1 MPPIFCANRS
11 LSVRQIS
18 LSILARDGKSGR
30 NKPPSI
36 PDVYHGHHVIRRGE
50 SYWSR
55 VSPDQTIEQE
65 LMASVKRVGGLTRG
79 RGMTEIQRAKWLLST
94 PTCAEIENSV
104 RTITG
109 CPSKQANNI
118 KHDDQ
123 REKQGIMTTQ

>member
-1 MPPIFCANRS
+1 MENLEETNP
-11 LSVRQIS
+11 
-18 LSILARDGKSGR
+18 SIL
-30 NKPPSI
+30 
-36 PDVYHGHHVIRRGE
+36 DVYGWSSCYPKRR
-50 SYWSR
+50 
-55 VSPDQTIEQE
+55 VLLLTIEQE